1 MRLCAGILVGLS
13 LLLCL
18 TAAIAAAPAP
28 AYHLV
33 KTIAVGGEGGWDYL
47 NVDGS
52 AHRLYVARSNRVTVV
67 DVDKGAVVGEIAN
80 TPGVHGV
87 ALIPRE
93 HRGFTSNG
101 GDDTVTV
108 FDTQTLKELDRV
120 KVGSRPDA
128 IIFDRS
134 TSRVFT
140 FNGGSNDATA
150 IDAATSKVVGTI
162 ALGGR
167 PEFAVSGGDGT
178 IFVNI
183 EDKSEIVAFDAKAL
197 TVKGR
202 WPLAPGDGPS
212 GIAYD
217 RTNHRLFSVCSN
229 EKMVVMDSQTGKV
242 VTTVPIGKGPDA
254 AGFDSGLVF
263 SPNGR
268 DGTLTVIQEE
278 TPDTFT
284 VVATVPTQVSARTM
298 ALDRRSH
305 TIYLAAAR
313 FAPKPAG
320 ATPQRGRPNIEP
332 NSFVILVV
340 GR

>member
-1 MRLCAGILVGLS
+1 MRLCVGILVGLS
-13 LLLCL
+13 LLSCL
-18 TAAIAAAPAP
+18 TAAVAAAPAST
-28 AYHLV
+28 YHLI
-33 KTIAVGGEGGWDYL
+33 KTIAVGGEGGWDCL
-47 NVDGS
+47 TIDRS
-52 AHRLYVARSNRVTVV
+52 AHRLYIARSNRITIV
-67 DVDKGAVVGEIAN
+67 DVEKGTVVGEIAN

-87 ALIPRE
+87 ALIPRQ

-108 FDTQTLKELDRV
+108 FDTETLKEVDRI
-120 KVGSRPDA
+120 KVGSRPDV

-134 TSRVFT
+134 SNRVFT
-140 FNGGSNDATA
+140 FNGGSQDATA
-150 IDAATSKVVGTI
+150 IDAATMKVLGTI

-167 PEFAVSGGDGT
+167 PEFAASGGNGT

-197 TVKGR
+197 TVKSR
-202 WPLAPGDGPS
+202 WPLAPGEGPS
-212 GIAYD
+212 GLAFD
-217 RTNHRLFSVCSN
+217 RENHRLFAACSN
-229 EKMVVMDSQTGKV
+229 EKMAVVDSETGRL
-242 VTTVPIGKGPDA
+242 VTTVPIGKGPDG
-254 AGFDSGLVF
+254 AGFDSGLAF

-278 TPDTFT
+278 SPEKFS
-284 VVATVPTQVSARTM
+284 VVATIATQVSARTM

-313 FAPKPAG
+313 FVAPPAG

-332 NSFVILVV
+332 NSFVILVF